1 MSKFPGD
8 NSRAIATHQYN
19 NRLEMQRLLLQAL
32 KKSVNGDTQITQQ
45 MILEV
50 METNEVG
57 MEIDRLQK
65 EASLENGNIQKAIGI
80 VSQKILKLLAR
91 TGT

>member
-1 MSKFPGD
+1 MSKYPGD
-8 NSRAIATHQYN
+8 NSRAIATHQYD

-91 TGT
+91 TGS